1 VITEGKKHEVR
12 VARQMQFA
20 PGAILVFDRGY
31 TDYEWFMSLT
41 EQGVYFV
48 TRLKENADYGVVEK
62 REVPQRRGVLRDEV
76 VFFYKLA
83 QASKEAFFRR
93 IEFYDE
99 ERDRVL
105 VFLTNHLELAAATVA
120 AIYKERWQIEL
131 FFESSTWCTPLDVME
146 FQEPIALNQPLVGL
160 PNDSVRSR
168 IARRPRGAVSRL
180 HSHRPASRATVSTES
195 TAKQWSA

>member
-1 VITEGKKHEVR
+1 MR
-12 VARQMQFA
+12 FA
-20 PGAILVFDRGY
+20 SGAILVFDRGY

-41 EQGVYFV
+41 EQEVYFV

-83 QASKEAFFRR
+83 QVGRDAYFRR

-105 VFLTNHLELAAATVA
+105 VFLTNHLELAAAAT
-120 AIYKERWQIEL
+120 
-131 FFESSTWCTPLDVME
+131 
-146 FQEPIALNQPLVGL
+146 
-160 PNDSVRSR
+160 
-168 IARRPRGAVSRL
+168 
-180 HSHRPASRATVSTES
+180 ASGS
-195 TAKQWSA
+195 